1 MSEKHPRKRFVF
13 ADGVLRQLNYEREE
27 SVTGYKSLPSL
38 FPTDAENSFEVDK

>member
-1 MSEKHPRKRFVF
+1 MFSTIFSS
-13 ADGVLRQLNYEREE
+13 AREE